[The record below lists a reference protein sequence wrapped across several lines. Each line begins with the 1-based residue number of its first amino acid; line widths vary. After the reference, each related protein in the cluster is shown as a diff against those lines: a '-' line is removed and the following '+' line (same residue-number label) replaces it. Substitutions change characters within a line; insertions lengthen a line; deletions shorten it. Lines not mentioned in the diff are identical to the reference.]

1 MSTKKFIHL
10 IYIFCDSSTHIDQQ
24 TNVRKRFFLARKI
37 LLVTN
42 KLNDI
47 YNQWT
52 KMMTIKYTFIA
63 RNVIKTHLMLG
74 CLFDGGIWHQFTLN
88 EKKKWKRERE
98 VKKLS
103 KLSMFI
109 NGFASTSC
117 PLGGWSLKPQSLF
130 SRTIKSAYSGT
141 ALGLLRLMAE

>member
-42 KLNDI
+42 KLNNI
-47 YNQWT
+47 YNQLT

-63 RNVIKTHLMLG
+63 RNVIKTHLMLN
-74 CLFDGGIWHQFTLN
+74 LYQNWAVYLMVVSDI
-88 EKKKWKRERE
+88 
-98 VKKLS
+98 
-103 KLSMFI
+103 
-109 NGFASTSC
+109 
-117 PLGGWSLKPQSLF
+117 SLL
-130 SRTIKSAYSGT
+130 
-141 ALGLLRLMAE
+141 